1 MRVLAA
7 VLVAASSIRGAAAQ
21 QVDTTLWTRLHFRF
35 VGPEGNRAIA
45 AVGEPG
51 NPLVAYI
58 GAASGGIWK
67 TEDGGVHWRAV
78 FDSEP
83 AQAIG
88 ALAIA
93 PSAHNVLWAGTGET
107 FFIRSM
113 TALGNGVYRSTDAGR
128 SWQHMGLDSTGRI
141 ARIVIHPANP
151 DVVLVCAL
159 GRAYGPAQ
167 QRGVYRTADGG
178 KTWARVLFVDPN
190 TGCSDLA
197 IDPGDRNTLFA
208 GMWQFEVKTWHLQ
221 SGGPGS
227 GLWPRATAA

>member
-1 MRVLAA
+1 MIAFEPPPVWQRPVARLCVVLCLTIAP
-7 VLVAASSIRGAAAQ
+7 VCAAAQ

-45 AVGEPG
+45 IVGEPG
-51 NPLVAYI
+51 NPLVAYV
-58 GAASGGIWK
+58 GAASGGVWK

-78 FDSEP
+78 FDSQP

-93 PSAHNVLWAGTGET
+93 SSAHNVLWAGTGET

-141 ARIVIHPANP
+141 ARIVIHPTSP
-151 DVVLVCAL
+151 DIVLVCAL

-167 QRGVYRTADGG
+167 QRGVYRTADRSEEH
-178 KTWARVLFVDPN
+178 T
-190 TGCSDLA
+190 S
-197 IDPGDRNTLFA
+197 
-208 GMWQFEVKTWHLQ
+208 ELQ
-221 SGGPGS
+221 SPFLIS
-227 GLWPRATAA
+227 YAVFCLKKK